1 MKITTQNLVDIFC
14 IEIIFYLWRSSKD
27 WNDN

>member
-14 IEIIFYLWRSSKD
+14 IEIIFYFWLSSKD
-27 WNDN
+27 WNYN